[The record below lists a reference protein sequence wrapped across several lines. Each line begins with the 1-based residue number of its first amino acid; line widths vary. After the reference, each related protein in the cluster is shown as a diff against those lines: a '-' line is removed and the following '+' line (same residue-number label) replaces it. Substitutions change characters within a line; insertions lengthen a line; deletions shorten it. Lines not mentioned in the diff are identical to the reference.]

1 MKVIPVSLDGSF
13 YHWRKIYEKNFW
25 VIHYPFH
32 INTCLLWGGVSIAS
46 TLMVIEKGSDNKE
59 HWIKAY
65 DPNNQN
71 KEEAFK
77 IVIQEK
83 MVWNLIEKDKEYF
96 AMYSKK
102 GDNPSVLENIQY

>member
-1 MKVIPVSLDGSF
+1 MKQTFGLFIILFTLMLAS
-13 YHWRKIYEKNFW
+13 
-25 VIHYPFH
+25 
-32 INTCLLWGGVSIAS
+32 CGGVSTAS
-46 TLMVIEKGSDNKE
+46 TLMVIEKGYSSDNKE

-71 KEEAFK
+71 KEKAFK

-102 GDNPSVLENIQY
+102 GDNPSVLEDIQY